1 MITLSHGAGGKATQD
16 LIKKTIMPRF
26 RIRNVNFLGLDGF
39 DDGSA
44 VNVKKV
50 GGKFFVFTSDSYTV
64 KPLFF
69 KGGDIGKLSV
79 VGVVNDLSVMG
90 AKPLAMHLNLIIE
103 EGFDTGLLERILD
116 SIGKNAEK
124 DGVAILGGDTKVME
138 RGKVDQL
145 VISAFGVGVADKVIT
160 DAGVKV
166 GDDIIVSGGVGEHEA
181 AIIVE
186 REGLNSTVKSDCASL
201 SRVVQK
207 ILRVGGVH
215 AMKDLTR
222 GGLSM
227 ALNEWSEKSGVG
239 LEVGEEKIPVSRQVR
254 SICRVYG
261 FDPFNLACEGRV
273 VVACDPGK
281 SEKILNILKRGN
293 AGAAV
298 IGKAVKGGEVVIRN
312 RFGGRKILRPLEGVM
327 LPRIC

>member
-1 MITLSHGAGGKATQD
+1 
-16 LIKKTIMPRF
+16 
-26 RIRNVNFLGLDGF
+26 
-39 DDGSA
+39 
-44 VNVKKV
+44 
-50 GGKFFVFTSDSYTV
+50 
-64 KPLFF
+64 
-69 KGGDIGKLSV
+69 
-79 VGVVNDLSVMG
+79 
-90 AKPLAMHLNLIIE
+90 
-103 EGFDTGLLERILD
+103 
-116 SIGKNAEK
+116 
-124 DGVAILGGDTKVME
+124 
-138 RGKVDQL
+138 
-145 VISAFGVGVADKVIT
+145 
-160 DAGVKV
+160 
-166 GDDIIVSGGVGEHEA
+166 
-181 AIIVE
+181 
-186 REGLNSTVKSDCASL
+186 
-201 SRVVQK
+201 
-207 ILRVGGVH
+207 
-215 AMKDLTR
+215 MKDLTR